1 MSTVDDYASGRVL
14 EGVKK
19 TEQMIDDF
27 NRTKDSKI
35 RNALKEKSKDSER
48 YHFLADMTELE
59 ALIRNAKKVAIG
71 PRVCLEIHQDC
82 KQPMDSVFLD
92 ELAGALVSVGKA
104 RKATKKEASLL
115 LKKGLE
121 NGYPHIV
128 TIVSGRPLELCNTC
142 NECCVLWKRE
152 KLGIKCIRK

>member
-1 MSTVDDYASGRVL
+1 
-14 EGVKK
+14 
-19 TEQMIDDF
+19 
-27 NRTKDSKI
+27 
-35 RNALKEKSKDSER
+35 
-48 YHFLADMTELE
+48 
-59 ALIRNAKKVAIG
+59 
-71 PRVCLEIHQDC
+71 VCLEIHQDC

-152 KLGIKCIRK
+152 KLGIRCIRK